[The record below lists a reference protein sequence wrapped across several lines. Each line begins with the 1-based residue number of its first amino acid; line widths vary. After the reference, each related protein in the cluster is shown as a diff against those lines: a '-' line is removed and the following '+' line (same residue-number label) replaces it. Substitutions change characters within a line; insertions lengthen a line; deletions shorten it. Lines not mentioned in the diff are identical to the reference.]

1 VYAESKWNEIFIT
14 KLSVLAFIRGGKLG
28 FIIEA
33 VGVTKK
39 FGDFVAVNNL
49 DLQVFR
55 GEILGLLG
63 PNGAGKTTTV
73 RMIACLLKPTSGKIF
88 VDGYDAV
95 KEPEKVK
102 QKIGYMPQ
110 RFSLY
115 EDLTVMENLEFYGK
129 VYGLPR
135 VERERRAKELLEFV
149 ELSRFGNRLAGKLSG
164 GMKQRL
170 ALACAL
176 LHEPEL
182 LILDEPTAG
191 VEPPLRRRFW
201 EYFRELNRKGISL
214 LITTHYMDE
223 AENCTRIGIMNNGN
237 LIKLGSSIELKRS
250 IYGGDVIELQVKTS
264 MNRVEAILSGNHDVI
279 RIIPSGDAFLI
290 VVKDS
295 EKSLPAI
302 VEALRKENV
311 DVLSTRVVN
320 LSLEDVFIKLTGA
333 DSNV

>member
-1 VYAESKWNEIFIT
+1 M
-14 KLSVLAFIRGGKLG
+14 
-28 FIIEA
+28 
-33 VGVTKK
+33 
-39 FGDFVAVNNL
+39 
-49 DLQVFR
+49 
-55 GEILGLLG
+55 G

-73 RMIACLLKPTSGKIF
+73 RMMACLLKPTSGKIL

-102 QKIGYMPQ
+102 QEIGYMPQ

-115 EDLTVMENLEFYGK
+115 EDLTVVENLGFYGK
-129 VYGLPR
+129 IYGLPSM
-135 VERERRAKELLEFV
+135 ERERKAKELLEFV
-149 ELSRFGNRLAGKLSG
+149 ELSQFGNRLAGKLSG

-170 ALACAL
+170 LLACAL

-191 VEPPLRRRFW
+191 VDPPLRRRFW
-201 EYFRELNRKGISL
+201 EYFRELNKKGVTL

-223 AENCTRIGIMNNGN
+223 AENCTRIGIMNNGK

-264 MNRVEAILSGNHDVI
+264 INRVETILSGNHDVL

-290 VVKDS
+290 VAKDS
-295 EKSLPAI
+295 EKSLPVI
-302 VEALRKENV
+302 VEALRKEGI
-311 DVLSTRVVN
+311 DVLSTRVIN
-320 LSLEDVFIKLTGA
+320 ISLEDVFIKLTGV

>member
-1 VYAESKWNEIFIT
+1 MYAESKWNEIFIT

-49 DLQVFR
+49 NLQVFR

-129 VYGLPR
+129 VYGLSR
-135 VERERRAKELLEFV
+135 AERERRAKKLLEFV

-223 AENCTRIGIMNNGN
+223 AENCTRIGIMNNGK

-264 MNRVEAILSGNHDVI
+264 MNRVETILSGNHDVL

-320 LSLEDVFIKLTGA
+320 PSLEDVFIKLTGA
-333 DSNV
+333 DSNA

>member
-1 VYAESKWNEIFIT
+1 
-14 KLSVLAFIRGGKLG
+14 LG

-33 VGVTKK
+33 VDVTKK

-49 DLQVFR
+49 NLQVFR

-129 VYGLPR
+129 VYGLSR
-135 VERERRAKELLEFV
+135 AERERRAKKLLEFV
-149 ELSRFGNRLAGKLSG
+149 ELSRFGNRQAGKLSG

-170 ALACAL
+170 LLACAL

-191 VEPPLRRRFW
+191 VDPPLRRRFW
-201 EYFRELNRKGISL
+201 EYFRELNRKGITL

-264 MNRVEAILSGNHDVI
+264 INRVEAILSGNHDVI

>member
-1 VYAESKWNEIFIT
+1 
-14 KLSVLAFIRGGKLG
+14 LG

-33 VGVTKK
+33 VDVTKK

-49 DLQVFR
+49 NLQVFR

-73 RMIACLLKPTSGKIF
+73 RMIACLLKPTSGKIL

-135 VERERRAKELLEFV
+135 VERERRARELLDFV
-149 ELSRFGNRLAGKLSG
+149 ELSQFGNRLAGKLSG

-170 ALACAL
+170 LLACAL

-191 VEPPLRRRFW
+191 VDPPLRRRFW
-201 EYFRELNRKGISL
+201 EYFRELNRKGITL

-237 LIKLGSSIELKRS
+237 LIKLGSSMELKRS

-264 MNRVEAILSGNHDVI
+264 IRVEAILSGNHDVL

-302 VEALRKENV
+302 VEALRKEGI

-320 LSLEDVFIKLTGA
+320 LSLEDVFIKLTGV

>member
-1 VYAESKWNEIFIT
+1 
-14 KLSVLAFIRGGKLG
+14 LG
-28 FIIEA
+28 DIIEA
-33 VGVTKK
+33 VDVTKK

-49 DLQVFR
+49 NFQVVR

-73 RMIACLLKPTSGKIF
+73 RMMACLLKPTSGKIF
-88 VDGYDAV
+88 VDGYDTV

-102 QKIGYMPQ
+102 QEIGYMPQ

-115 EDLTVMENLEFYGK
+115 EDLTVVENLGFYGK
-129 VYGLPR
+129 IYGLSSMEC
-135 VERERRAKELLEFV
+135 ERKARELLEFV
-149 ELSRFGNRLAGKLSG
+149 ELSSFGNRLAGKLSG

-170 ALACAL
+170 LLACAL

-191 VEPPLRRRFW
+191 VDPPLRRRFW
-201 EYFRELNRKGISL
+201 EYFRELNKKGVTL

-223 AENCTRIGIMNNGN
+223 AENCTRIGIMNNGK

-264 MNRVEAILSGNHDVI
+264 ISRVETILSGNHGVL

-302 VEALRKENV
+302 VEAFRKEGI

-320 LSLEDVFIKLTGA
+320 ISLEDVFIKSTEV
-333 DSNV
+333 DSNA

>member
-1 VYAESKWNEIFIT
+1 
-14 KLSVLAFIRGGKLG
+14 LG
-28 FIIEA
+28 YIIEA
-33 VGVTKK
+33 FDVTKK

-49 DLQVFR
+49 NLEVVR

-73 RMIACLLKPTSGKIF
+73 RMMACLLKPTSGKIL

-102 QKIGYMPQ
+102 QEIGYMPQ

-115 EDLTVMENLEFYGK
+115 EDLTVVENLEFYGK
-129 VYGLPR
+129 IYGLPSM
-135 VERERRAKELLEFV
+135 ERERKAKELLEFV
-149 ELSRFGNRLAGKLSG
+149 ELSQFGNRLAGKLSG

-170 ALACAL
+170 LLACAL

-191 VEPPLRRRFW
+191 VDPPLRRRFW
-201 EYFRELNRKGISL
+201 EYFRELNKKGVTL

-223 AENCTRIGIMNNGN
+223 AENCTRIGIMNNGK

-264 MNRVEAILSGNHDVI
+264 INRVETILSGNHDVL

-295 EKSLPAI
+295 EKSLPVI
-302 VEALRKENV
+302 VEAFRKEGI

-320 LSLEDVFIKLTGA
+320 FSLEDVFIKSTEV
-333 DSNV
+333 DSNA

>member
-1 VYAESKWNEIFIT
+1 MGY
-14 KLSVLAFIRGGKLG
+14 
-28 FIIEA
+28 IIEA
-33 VGVTKK
+33 VDVTKK

-49 DLQVFR
+49 NLEVVR

-73 RMIACLLKPTSGKIF
+73 RMMACLLKPTSGKIL

-102 QKIGYMPQ
+102 QEIGYMPQ

-115 EDLTVMENLEFYGK
+115 EDLTVVENLGFYGK
-129 VYGLPR
+129 IYGLPSM
-135 VERERRAKELLEFV
+135 ERERKAKELLEFV
-149 ELSRFGNRLAGKLSG
+149 ELSQFGNRLAGKLSG

-170 ALACAL
+170 LLACAL

-191 VEPPLRRRFW
+191 VDPPLRRRFW
-201 EYFRELNRKGISL
+201 EYFRELNKKGVTL

-223 AENCTRIGIMNNGN
+223 AENCIRIGIMNNGK

-264 MNRVEAILSGNHDVI
+264 INRVEAILSGNHDVI

-295 EKSLPAI
+295 KKSLPAI

-311 DVLSTRVVN
+311 DVLSIRVVN

-333 DSNV
+333 DPNV

>member
-1 VYAESKWNEIFIT
+1 
-14 KLSVLAFIRGGKLG
+14 LAFTRGGKLG

-33 VGVTKK
+33 VDVTKK

-49 DLQVFR
+49 NLQVFR

-135 VERERRAKELLEFV
+135 AERERRAKKLLEFV
-149 ELSRFGNRLAGKLSG
+149 ELSRFGNRQAGKLSG

-170 ALACAL
+170 LLACAL

-191 VEPPLRRRFW
+191 VDPPLRRRFW
-201 EYFRELNRKGISL
+201 EYFRELNRKGITL

-264 MNRVEAILSGNHDVI
+264 INRVEAILSGNHDVI

>member
-1 VYAESKWNEIFIT
+1 
-14 KLSVLAFIRGGKLG
+14 LG

-33 VGVTKK
+33 VDVTKK

-49 DLQVFR
+49 NLQVFR

-129 VYGLPR
+129 VYGLSR
-135 VERERRAKELLEFV
+135 AERERRAKKLLEFV
-149 ELSRFGNRLAGKLSG
+149 ELSRFGNRQAGKLSG

-170 ALACAL
+170 LLACAL

-191 VEPPLRRRFW
+191 VDPPLRRRFW
-201 EYFRELNRKGISL
+201 EYFRELNRKGITL

-264 MNRVEAILSGNHDVI
+264 INRVEAILSGNHDVI

-302 VEALRKENV
+302 IEALRKENV

>member
-1 VYAESKWNEIFIT
+1 
-14 KLSVLAFIRGGKLG
+14 LAFTRGGKLG
-28 FIIEA
+28 YIIEA
-33 VGVTKK
+33 VDVTKK

-49 DLQVFR
+49 NLEVVR

-73 RMIACLLKPTSGKIF
+73 RMMACLLKPTSGKIL

-102 QKIGYMPQ
+102 QEIGYMPQ

-115 EDLTVMENLEFYGK
+115 EDLTVVENLGFYGK
-129 VYGLPR
+129 IYGLPSM
-135 VERERRAKELLEFV
+135 ERERKAKELLEFV
-149 ELSRFGNRLAGKLSG
+149 ELSQFGNRLAGKLSG

-170 ALACAL
+170 LLACAL

-191 VEPPLRRRFW
+191 VDPPLRRRFW
-201 EYFRELNRKGISL
+201 EYFRELNKKGVTL

-223 AENCTRIGIMNNGN
+223 AENCIRIGIMNNGK

-264 MNRVEAILSGNHDVI
+264 INRVETILSGNHDVL

-290 VVKDS
+290 VAKDS
-295 EKSLPAI
+295 EKSLPVI
-302 VEALRKENV
+302 VEALRKEGI
-311 DVLSTRVVN
+311 DVLSTRVIN
-320 LSLEDVFIKLTGA
+320 ISLEDVFIKLTGV

>member
-1 VYAESKWNEIFIT
+1 
-14 KLSVLAFIRGGKLG
+14 LG
-28 FIIEA
+28 YIIEA
-33 VGVTKK
+33 VDVTKK

-49 DLQVFR
+49 NLEVVR

-73 RMIACLLKPTSGKIF
+73 RMMACLLKPTSGKIL

-102 QKIGYMPQ
+102 QEIGYMPQ

-115 EDLTVMENLEFYGK
+115 EDLTVVENLGFYGK
-129 VYGLPR
+129 IYGLPSM
-135 VERERRAKELLEFV
+135 ERERKAKELLEFV
-149 ELSRFGNRLAGKLSG
+149 ELSQFGNRLAGKLSG

-170 ALACAL
+170 LLACAL

-191 VEPPLRRRFW
+191 VDPPLRRRFW
-201 EYFRELNRKGISL
+201 EYFRELNKKGVTL

-223 AENCTRIGIMNNGN
+223 AENCIRIGIMNNGK

-264 MNRVEAILSGNHDVI
+264 INRVETILSGNHDVL

-290 VVKDS
+290 VAKDS
-295 EKSLPAI
+295 EKSLPVI
-302 VEALRKENV
+302 VEALRKEGI
-311 DVLSTRVVN
+311 DVLSTRVIN
-320 LSLEDVFIKLTGA
+320 ISLEDVFIKLTGV

>member
-1 VYAESKWNEIFIT
+1 M
-14 KLSVLAFIRGGKLG
+14 GD
-28 FIIEA
+28 IIEA
-33 VGVTKK
+33 VDVTKK

-49 DLQVFR
+49 NFQVVR

-73 RMIACLLKPTSGKIF
+73 RMMACLLKPTSGKIL

-102 QKIGYMPQ
+102 QEIGYMPQ

-115 EDLTVMENLEFYGK
+115 EDLTVVENLGFYGK
-129 VYGLPR
+129 IYGLSSMEC
-135 VERERRAKELLEFV
+135 ERKARELLEFV
-149 ELSRFGNRLAGKLSG
+149 ELSSFGNRLAGKLSG

-170 ALACAL
+170 LLACAL

-191 VEPPLRRRFW
+191 VDPPLRRRFW
-201 EYFRELNRKGISL
+201 EYFRELNKKGVTL

-223 AENCTRIGIMNNGN
+223 AENCTRIGIMNNGK

-264 MNRVEAILSGNHDVI
+264 ISRVETILSGNHDVL

-302 VEALRKENV
+302 VEAFRKEGI

-320 LSLEDVFIKLTGA
+320 ISLEDVFIKSTEV

>member
-1 VYAESKWNEIFIT
+1 
-14 KLSVLAFIRGGKLG
+14 LAFTRGGKLSY
-28 FIIEA
+28 IIEA
-33 VGVTKK
+33 VDVTKK

-49 DLQVFR
+49 NLEVVR

-63 PNGAGKTTTV
+63 PNGAGKTTTA
-73 RMIACLLKPTSGKIF
+73 RMMACLLKPTSGKIF

-115 EDLTVMENLEFYGK
+115 EDLTVVENLEFYGK
-129 VYGLPR
+129 IYGLPSM
-135 VERERRAKELLEFV
+135 ERERKAKEFLEFV
-149 ELSRFGNRLAGKLSG
+149 ELSRFGNRLAGKISG

-170 ALACAL
+170 LLACTL

-191 VEPPLRRRFW
+191 VDPPLRRRFW
-201 EYFRELNRKGISL
+201 EYFRELNKKGVTL

-264 MNRVEAILSGNHDVI
+264 ISRVETILSGNHDVL

-295 EKSLPAI
+295 EKSLPAV
-302 VEALRKENV
+302 VEALRKEGI

-320 LSLEDVFIKLTGA
+320 LSLEDVFIKSTEV

>member
-1 VYAESKWNEIFIT
+1 
-14 KLSVLAFIRGGKLG
+14 LAFIRGGKLG

-33 VGVTKK
+33 VDVTKK

-49 DLQVFR
+49 NLQVFR

-95 KEPEKVK
+95 NEPEKVK

-149 ELSRFGNRLAGKLSG
+149 ELSRFVNRQAGKLSG

-170 ALACAL
+170 LLACAL

-191 VEPPLRRRFW
+191 VDPPLRRRFW
-201 EYFRELNRKGISL
+201 EYFRELNRKGITL

-264 MNRVEAILSGNHDVI
+264 INRVEAILSGNHDVL

-320 LSLEDVFIKLTGA
+320 ISLEDVFIKSTEV
-333 DSNV
+333 DSNA

>member
-1 VYAESKWNEIFIT
+1 
-14 KLSVLAFIRGGKLG
+14 
-28 FIIEA
+28 
-33 VGVTKK
+33 
-39 FGDFVAVNNL
+39 
-49 DLQVFR
+49 
-55 GEILGLLG
+55 
-63 PNGAGKTTTV
+63 
-73 RMIACLLKPTSGKIF
+73 
-88 VDGYDAV
+88 
-95 KEPEKVK
+95 
-102 QKIGYMPQ
+102 MPQ

>member
-1 VYAESKWNEIFIT
+1 M
-14 KLSVLAFIRGGKLG
+14 G

-33 VGVTKK
+33 VDVTKK

-49 DLQVFR
+49 NLQVFR

-73 RMIACLLKPTSGKIF
+73 RMIACLLKPTSGKIL

-129 VYGLPR
+129 VYGLSR
-135 VERERRAKELLEFV
+135 AERERRAKKLLEFV
-149 ELSRFGNRLAGKLSG
+149 ELSRFGNRQAGKLSG

-170 ALACAL
+170 LLACAL

-191 VEPPLRRRFW
+191 VDPPLRRRFW
-201 EYFRELNRKGISL
+201 EYFRELNRKGITL

-264 MNRVEAILSGNHDVI
+264 INRVETILSGNHDVL

-290 VVKDS
+290 VAKDS
-295 EKSLPAI
+295 EKSLPVI
-302 VEALRKENV
+302 VEALRKEGI
-311 DVLSTRVVN
+311 DVLSTRVIN
-320 LSLEDVFIKLTGA
+320 ISLEDVFIKLTGV